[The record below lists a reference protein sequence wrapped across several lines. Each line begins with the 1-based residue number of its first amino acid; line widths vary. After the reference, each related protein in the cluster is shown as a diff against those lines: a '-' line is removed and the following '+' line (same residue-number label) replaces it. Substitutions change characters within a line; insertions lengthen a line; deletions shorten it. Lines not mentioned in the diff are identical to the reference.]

1 MKYSI
6 IIYSNKFY
14 KEIPLEDKTSL
25 SIGNT
30 KECQLRFGKDR
41 FFEKFRMDILKQD
54 NNYVL
59 TVSGSIDLST
69 ERSVKEKVHF
79 LKVGDR
85 IAVNYEE
92 SGITFLYIEFA
103 YDFGIHS
110 KDYNLKINVPKEGQ
124 FLIGSMSGC
133 NIVISDPVIEK
144 SYLTVSPVETQK
156 GIAYKLDISHAPFAV
171 SVNGFP
177 VREYNAIFSENSFLS
192 VYGHVFYFKNGSWF
206 VSDDGIVT
214 SSFGCEHIKQSNN
227 KLKYPR
233 FVRNFRLQ
241 YKVPND
247 KLEIKDPQE
256 NDNKDDRE
264 LFWSILPML
273 ASLVVMVGLRSL
285 VFSGGIKFALYMGA
299 MMGVSII
306 ISIITFFRTK
316 KKQHKKE
323 VERYEKYEAYMD
335 RKEKEVQDARV
346 QEKEILTIMNPSVTE
361 AVDRI
366 CKFDAHL
373 FEKDRDQKDFLNVR
387 IGVGRVKSL
396 RQVSFKD
403 RDYIELN
410 DPLMDYPEKAHDK
423 YQFIEDTPVM
433 VNMKD
438 ISGLGIV
445 GYREG
450 LRNILYNLITSVAAQ
465 HFFNQVHMFLIIK
478 EADIPEFN
486 WTRWIPHMTDDES
499 GIRFISYD
507 EDSRKR
513 LLQYLYT
520 ELNAR
525 KNDNN
530 NKVQR
535 IHLLVFVYRAEE
547 INGHPVTEFVED
559 AKDLDCTFIFLDE
572 YSEQIHYAINQVIFL
587 TSGTNKGTLQNVEEA
602 EIVQEFTYSVLNMSQ
617 VAEAAIKLAPV
628 YVEEINID
636 SSLPK
641 NMSLFA
647 LLKVMSAYD
656 LNLDMRW
663 NSSDITKSMA
673 APIGVT
679 ADGSVLSLDI
689 HEKAHGPHGLVA
701 GTTGSGKSE
710 LLQTF
715 VLSLATLFHPYEL
728 SFVIIDFKGG
738 GMANQF
744 RDLPHLNGAITNI
757 DGKQIDRSLK
767 SIKAEL
773 MKRQRLFAQYD
784 VNRIDD
790 YIKLFKAGTAKI
802 PLPHLILIVDE
813 FAELKTDQ
821 PEFMKELI
829 STARIG
835 RSLGVHMI
843 LATQKPAGVVND
855 QIWSNSKFKL
865 CLKVQDASD
874 SKEVLKSPLAA
885 DIKEPGRAYLEVGN
899 NEIFVLFQS
908 AYSGAPATMLG
919 VDEQKEFELKAV
931 GLAGQRQ
938 IIYHQEKKHQEEA
951 ETQMDAIVAHIHE
964 YCERKHI
971 AKMSPICLPPIEA
984 KIPFTLDG
992 FVKSDSDIRI
1002 PLGIYDDPDNQVQK
1016 PTELNLTMNNT
1027 LVAGASRSGKTS
1039 LLQLI
1044 IKAVCELYT
1053 PQDVNIYII
1062 DFASM
1067 ILKKFEK
1074 LKFVA
1079 GVITPR
1085 DDDMLKTFV
1094 KMISE
1099 EVENRKKILA
1109 ESGYGSY
1116 SIYRQSGHRDLPQI
1130 ILMIDNFG
1138 NLKELYEKYI
1148 DIFLNLF
1155 RDGNSVGITVVTT
1168 ITQASRMGYKYIA
1181 NFGQMIAYHCAS
1193 SQEYSSL
1200 FEKCKMEPD
1209 DTPGR
1214 FLISI
1219 DRTIYEGQ
1227 TYEAFDAENDSQKIE
1242 MIDEYI
1248 RTVNERFKDSVI
1260 KRIPVMPNVVD
1271 DNYFAEIGYKNKTP
1285 YEVPVGVDYLTTN
1298 IKSID
1303 LVANDFL
1310 GMIGS
1315 EEHGLY
1321 EVEDYIISTLLSR
1334 RKEHP
1339 VEIRIVDRIDRHF
1352 EWTKKFEDNVLY
1364 SLNPANAPY
1373 FIKDIEEVMAQRYQ
1387 NKLAGKDTEDEHGL
1401 MVLFINNQDSY
1412 NAIDNNPDGL
1422 NRLMRLTSKYRQMGM
1437 CIIMGQLPNTGLG
1450 YGAAQCVR
1458 SARDALRFMMFCNL
1472 DEQRIIDVSMTVSR
1486 EYSKPLTSN
1495 EGYFVEG
1502 SHISKIRTSKIDNLY
1517 DDNEQDEKDIIA

>member
-1 MKYSI
+1 MNMNYSV

-14 KEIPLEDKTSL
+14 KEISLENKPSL

-30 KECQLRFGKDR
+30 KECQLRFGKGR
-41 FFEKFRMDILKQD
+41 FFEDFRLDILKQED
-54 NNYVL
+54 KYIL
-59 TVSGSIDLST
+59 TVSGKVDLST
-69 ERSVKEKVHF
+69 EKSVKEKVHF
-79 LKVGDR
+79 LNIGDR
-85 IAVNYEE
+85 ISVNYED
-92 SGITFLYIEFA
+92 SGISFLYIEFA

-110 KDYNLKINVPKEGQ
+110 KDYNMKINIPKQGQ
-124 FLIGSMSGC
+124 FLMGSMSGC
-133 NIVISDPVIEK
+133 EITISDPMIGK
-144 SYLTVSPVETQK
+144 SYLSVSAEETAK
-156 GIAYKLDISHAPFAV
+156 GCAYKLDISHAPFAV

-177 VREYNAIFSENSFLS
+177 VRTDNAIFTENSFLS
-192 VYGHVFYFKNGSWF
+192 VYGHDFYYRDGSWY
-206 VSDDGIVT
+206 VSDDGNVT
-214 SSFGCEHIKQSNN
+214 TSFNCEHIKQSNN
-227 KLKYPR
+227 ELKYPR

-241 YKVPND
+241 YKVPSE

-256 NDNKDDRE
+256 QTPGDEKE
-264 LFWSILPML
+264 FFWTILPML
-273 ASLVVMVGLRSL
+273 TSLVIMVGLRSM
-285 VFSGGIKFALYMGA
+285 VFKGGAKFALYMGA
-299 MMGVSII
+299 MMGVSLIMTII
-306 ISIITFFRTK
+306 NFFRSK
-316 KKQHKKE
+316 KKQRKKE

-335 RKEKEVQDARV
+335 RKEKEVQEARD
-346 QEKEILTIMNPSVTE
+346 QEKEILTIMNPSVIE

-366 CKFDAHL
+366 RDFDAHL
-373 FEKDRDQKDFLNVR
+373 FEKDQDQEDYLNIR
-387 IGVGRVKSL
+387 IGVGRVESL
-396 RQVSFKD
+396 RPVEFKEH
-403 RDYIELN
+403 DYIEIN

-423 YQFIEDTPVM
+423 YRYMEDIPVT
-433 VNMKD
+433 VNFKD
-438 ISGLGIV
+438 INALGIV
-445 GYREG
+445 GHREG
-450 LRNILYNLITSVAAQ
+450 LRNILYNLIISIAAQ
-465 HFFNQVHMFLIIK
+465 HFFNQVHMFLIIQEK
-478 EADIPEFN
+478 DVADFG
-486 WTRWIPHMTDDES
+486 WTRWIPHMTNDES

-513 LLQYLYT
+513 LLQYLYS

-525 KNDNN
+525 KNEKNN
-530 NKVQR
+530 NVQFL
-535 IHLLVFVYRAEE
+535 HFVVFVYRSEE
-547 INGHPVTEFVED
+547 INGHPVTEFAEE
-559 AKDLDCTFIFLDE
+559 AKSLGCTFVFLDE
-572 YSEQIHYAINQVIFL
+572 YSEQIHYAINKVIFL
-587 TSGTNKGTLQNVEEA
+587 NSENNKGTLQDVEEA
-602 EIVQEFTYSVLNMSQ
+602 EIVQEFSYPVLSLSQ
-617 VAEAAIKLAPV
+617 VSEAAIKLAPV

-641 NMSLFA
+641 NMSLFT
-647 LLKVMSAYD
+647 LLNVMSAYD

-663 NSSDITKSMA
+663 SSSDITQSMA

-773 MKRQRLFAQYD
+773 MKRQRLFAKYD

-899 NEIFVLFQS
+899 NELFLLFQS

-919 VDEQKEFELKAV
+919 VDEQKEFDLKAV

-938 IIYHQEKKHQEEA
+938 IIYHQEKKKQEEA

-964 YCERKHI
+964 YCERKKI
-971 AKMSPICLPPIEA
+971 AKMPPICLPPIDN

-992 FVKSDSDIRI
+992 FVKSESDIRI
-1002 PLGIYDDPDNQVQK
+1002 PLGMYDDPDNQVQK
-1016 PTELNLTMNNT
+1016 LTELNLTMNNV
-1027 LVAGASRSGKTS
+1027 LVAGSSRSGKTS

-1044 IKAVCELYT
+1044 IRSVCELYT

-1085 DDDMLKTFV
+1085 DDDMLKTFI
-1094 KMISE
+1094 KMITE
-1099 EVENRKKILA
+1099 EVEKRKKILA

-1116 SIYRQSGHRDLPQI
+1116 SIYRQSGYRDLPQI

-1138 NLKELYEKYI
+1138 NLKELYEKYV
-1148 DIFLNLF
+1148 DIFLMLF

-1168 ITQASRMGYKYIA
+1168 ITQASRMGYKYLA
-1181 NFGQMIAYHCAS
+1181 NFGQMLAYHCAS
-1193 SQEYSSL
+1193 SQEYSTL

-1227 TYEAFDAENDSQKIE
+1227 TFEAFDAENDSQRIE
-1242 MIDEYI
+1242 IIDEYI
-1248 RTVNERFKDSVI
+1248 ESVNEKFKDSKI
-1260 KRIPVMPNVVD
+1260 SRIPVMPNIVD
-1271 DNYFAEIGYKNKTP
+1271 DAYFEEIGYRNKLP
-1285 YEVPVGVDYLTTN
+1285 YEIAVGMDYLTT
-1298 IKSID
+1298 D
-1303 LVANDFL
+1303 LKILDLMTNDFL
-1310 GMIGS
+1310 GMTGS

-1321 EVEDYIISTLLSR
+1321 DVEDYIISTLLSR

-1339 VEIRIVDRIDRHF
+1339 VEIRIVDRIDKHF
-1352 EWTKKFEDNVLY
+1352 EWTKKYEDNVLY
-1364 SLNPANAPY
+1364 TLNPGNAPY
-1373 FIKDIEEVMAQRYQ
+1373 FVKDIEMVMAERYK
-1387 NKLAGKDTEDEHGL
+1387 NKLAGKHSEDEHGL

-1412 NAIDNNPDGL
+1412 NAIDNNQEAL
-1422 NRLMRLTSKYRQMGM
+1422 QMFTRLTSNYRQLGM
-1437 CIIMGQLPNTGLG
+1437 CIIMGQIPNVSLG
-1450 YGAAQCVR
+1450 YGAAQCIKT
-1458 SARDALRFMMFCNL
+1458 ARDALRFMMFCNL
-1472 DEQRIIDVSMTVSR
+1472 DEQRNVDVSMTVSR
-1486 EYSKPLTSN
+1486 EFSKPLTTN

-1502 SHISKIRTSKIDNLY
+1502 SHITKLRTVKMDNIKVEEE
-1517 DDNEQDEKDIIA
+1517 NEITA

>member
-1 MKYSI
+1 MNYSI

-14 KEIPLEDKTSL
+14 KEIPLENKTSL

-41 FFEKFRMDILKQD
+41 FFEKFRLDVLKQED
-54 NNYVL
+54 KYIL
-59 TVSGSIDLST
+59 TVSGNIDMST
-69 ERSVKEKVHF
+69 DKTIKEKVHF
-79 LKVGDR
+79 LNVGDR
-85 IAVNYEE
+85 IAVNYED
-92 SGITFLYIEFA
+92 SGIAFLYVEFA

-110 KDYNLKINVPKEGQ
+110 KDYNMKINVPRQGQ
-124 FLIGSMSGC
+124 FLMGSMSGC
-133 NIVISDPVIEK
+133 EIIINDPVIGK
-144 SYLTVSPVETQK
+144 SYLSVTSVETER
-156 GIAYKLDISHAPFAV
+156 GCEYKLDISHAPFAV

-177 VREYNAIFSENSFLS
+177 VRADNAIFTENSFLS
-192 VYGHVFYFKNGSWF
+192 VYGHDFYFRDGAWY
-206 VSDDGIVT
+206 VSDDGKVT
-214 SSFGCEHIKQSNN
+214 TSFDCQHIKQSNN
-227 KLKYPR
+227 ELQYPK

-241 YKVPND
+241 YKVPSD

-256 NDNKDDRE
+256 KGDKDDKE
-264 LFWSILPML
+264 LFWTILPML
-273 ASLVVMVGLRSL
+273 SSLCIMVGLRSF
-285 VFSGGIKFALYMGA
+285 VFKGGAKFALYMGA
-299 MMGVSII
+299 MMGVSIVMTI
-306 ISIITFFRTK
+306 INFFRSK
-316 KKQHKKE
+316 KKQHRKD
-323 VERYEKYEAYMD
+323 VERYEKYEEYMD
-335 RKEKEVQDARV
+335 RKEKEVQEARQ

-366 CKFDAHL
+366 RDFDAHL
-373 FEKDRDQKDFLNVR
+373 FEKDRDQDDFLNIR
-387 IGVGRVKSL
+387 IGVGRVESQ
-396 RQVSFKD
+396 RQVTFKD

-410 DPLMDYPEKAHDK
+410 DPLMEYPEKAHDK
-423 YQFIEDTPVM
+423 YQYIEENPVT
-433 VNMKD
+433 VNLKE

-445 GYREG
+445 GNRQG
-450 LRNILYNLITSVAAQ
+450 LRNILYNLIIAISAQ

-478 EADIPEFN
+478 QEDIADFN

-499 GIRFISYD
+499 GIRYISYD
-507 EDSRKR
+507 EDTRKR
-513 LLQYLYT
+513 LLQYLYS
-520 ELNAR
+520 ELSAR
-525 KNDNN
+525 KNDKNS
-530 NKVQR
+530 NKVVR
-535 IHLLVFVYRAEE
+535 VHLIVFVYRSDE
-547 INGHPVTEFVED
+547 INGHPVTELAED
-559 AKDLDCTFIFLDE
+559 AKDLDCTFVFLDE
-572 YSEQIHYAINQVIFL
+572 YPEQIHYAINKVIFL
-587 TSGTNKGTLQNVEEA
+587 KDGDNKGTLQDVESA
-602 EIVQEFTYSVLNMSQ
+602 EIVQEFKYPVLSLKQ
-617 VAEAAIKLAPV
+617 VSDAAIKLAPV

-641 NMSLFA
+641 NMSLFS

-656 LNLDMRW
+656 LDLDNRW
-663 NSSDITKSMA
+663 SSSDITKSMA

-773 MKRQRLFAQYD
+773 MKRQRLFAQFD

-790 YIKLFKAGTAKI
+790 YIKLFKAGTAKV

-899 NEIFVLFQS
+899 NEIFLLFQS

-919 VDEQKEFELKAV
+919 VDEQKEFELRAV

-938 IIYHQEKKHQEEA
+938 IIYHQEKKKQEEA
-951 ETQMDAIVAHIHE
+951 DTQMDAIVAHIHE
-964 YCERKHI
+964 YCEKKQI
-971 AKMSPICLPPIEA
+971 AKMSPICLPPIEN
-984 KIPFTLDG
+984 KIPFTLEG
-992 FVKSDSDIRI
+992 FEKSESDICI

-1016 PTELNLTMNNT
+1016 ATELNLTMNNT

-1044 IKAVCELYT
+1044 IRSVCELYT

-1094 KMISE
+1094 KMINE
-1099 EVENRKKILA
+1099 EVEKRKKILA

-1138 NLKELYEKYI
+1138 NLKELYEKYV
-1148 DIFLNLF
+1148 DVFLMLF

-1168 ITQASRMGYKYIA
+1168 VTQASRIGYKYIA
-1181 NFGQMIAYHCAS
+1181 NFGQMLAYHCAS
-1193 SQEYSSL
+1193 SAEYSSL

-1227 TYEAFDAENDSQKIE
+1227 TYEAFDAEDDSKRIE
-1242 MIDEYI
+1242 IIDEYI
-1248 RTVNERFKDSVI
+1248 ESVNERFKDSKI
-1260 KRIPVMPNVVD
+1260 RRIPIMPNVVGRA
-1271 DNYFAEIGYKNKTP
+1271 YFDEIGYQAKAP
-1285 YEVPVGVDYLTTN
+1285 YEIPVGVDYLTTSL
-1298 IKSID
+1298 KSID
-1303 LVANDFL
+1303 LMEYDFL
-1310 GMIGS
+1310 GMLGVK
-1315 EEHGLY
+1315 EHGLY
-1321 EVEDYIISTLLSR
+1321 DMEDYIISTLLER

-1339 VEIRIVDRIDRHF
+1339 VEIRILDRIDRHF
-1352 EWTKKFEDNVLY
+1352 EWTKKYEDNVLY
-1364 SLNPANAPY
+1364 TLNPGNAP
-1373 FIKDIEEVMAQRYQ
+1373 FFVKDIEQVMAERYN
-1387 NKLAGKDTEDEHGL
+1387 NKLAGKNVEDEHGM
-1401 MVLFINNQDSY
+1401 MVLFINNQDCYS
-1412 NAIDNNPDGL
+1412 AIDNNAEASQ
-1422 NRLMRLTSKYRQMGM
+1422 MFARLTNKYRQMGL
-1437 CIIMGQLPNTGLG
+1437 CIIMGQLPNTGLS
-1450 YGAAQCVR
+1450 YGAAQCIKN
-1458 SARDALRFMMFCNL
+1458 ARDALRFFMFCNL
-1472 DEQRIIDVSMTVSR
+1472 DEQRNLDFSMSVTR
-1486 EYSKPLTSN
+1486 EFSKALTTN
-1495 EGYFVEG
+1495 EGYYVEG
-1502 SHISKIRTSKIDNLY
+1502 SHITKLRTVKPDQLG
-1517 DDNEQDEKDIIA
+1517 DEDENDIIA